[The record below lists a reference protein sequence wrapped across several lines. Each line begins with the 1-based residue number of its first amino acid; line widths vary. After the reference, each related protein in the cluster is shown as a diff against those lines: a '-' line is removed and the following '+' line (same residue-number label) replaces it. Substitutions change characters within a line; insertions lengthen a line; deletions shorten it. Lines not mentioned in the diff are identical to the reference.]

1 MLTSCSGEGP
11 PKATA
16 ICASVNER
24 LPRTKAGRRGSARG
38 PVERSRDLVTEPPAG
53 HQAEIIALHPDQT
66 DETAPVLNAFLT
78 RYANPIT
85 RRNHAAQLRKML
97 AAVSVPLARIT
108 ETHLIPWI
116 TEPKANNSVRY
127 RLSLCRTFFRWT
139 TRQKVTDTD
148 PTLDLDYL
156 TKQYPK
162 TYGKR
167 QHKHPA
173 RFLTKDEAF
182 RKLVGACQDG
192 TDAGLRDEVGI
203 RLGLSG
209 MRVSE
214 ILALT
219 WECFTDER
227 IMWMGKGRRARR
239 VTPSR
244 SLVTALHEWQRRWT
258 DATGKAPAP
267 GDTIL
272 RQLRPG
278 GDSFTNE
285 HRVQP
290 VNWSEPVRSRATF
303 TELLWHRAEL
313 AELGYLAP
321 HDLRRS
327 AAAILHNAKA
337 ADGGHLFDL
346 LDIQQVLGHADP
358 ATTQRSYLEPISTDT
373 LDRAADYL
381 D

>member
-1 MLTSCSGEGP
+1 M
-11 PKATA
+11 K
-16 ICASVNER
+16 R
-24 LPRTKAGRRGSARG
+24 AGRPGSG
-38 PVERSRDLVTEPPAG
+38 PGRVERSRDLVEEPPAG
-53 HQAEIIALHPDQT
+53 HQAEIIALRPDQA
-66 DETAPVLNAFLT
+66 DESEPVLNAFLT
-78 RYANPIT
+78 RYANPQT
-85 RRNHAAQLRKML
+85 RRNHAAQLRKMIQ
-97 AAVSVPLARIT
+97 AVAVPLDQIT

-116 TEPKANNSVRY
+116 TEPQANNTVRY

-139 TRQKVTDTD
+139 TRQQATQAD

-173 RFLTKDEAF
+173 RFLTKDEAT
-182 RKLVGACQDG
+182 RLIGACRDG

-203 RLGLSG
+203 GLGLSG
-209 MRVSE
+209 MRVAE

-219 WECFTDER
+219 WNNVTDSQLS
-227 IMWMGKGRRARR
+227 WMGKGRRTRQMTA
-239 VTPSR
+239 SR
-244 SLVTALHEWQRRWT
+244 SLVAALQEWRTRWT
-258 DATGKAPAP
+258 AATGTPPAP
-267 GDTIL
+267 SDTIL

-303 TELLWHRAEL
+303 TELLWHRAAL
-313 AELGYLAP
+313 ADLGYLAP

-327 AAAILHNAKA
+327 AAAILHNAKG

-373 LDRAADYL
+373 IDRAADYL
-381 D
+381 DW